1 MAEMKQFGIDLEL
14 DDAHDA
20 GADVTATLDIV
31 RVCAARMRNITEEF
45 CTGGLNDQV
54 SDRRGTGIEPRFVG
68 RGFVLRCSREAILS
82 WDGGIL
88 LLLLFFS
95 GFPGVLDVSSAASS
109 SSLMRSLATASSV
122 FRLCISTSFWLM
134 TRLRRP
140 ISSVF
145 SESDFSSL
153 RRRWFIWRKTTSR
166 LQRAVNN
173 CYTTV
178 YCSYFTG

>member
-1 MAEMKQFGIDLEL
+1 MWPGCPPLGFPL
-14 DDAHDA
+14 
-20 GADVTATLDIV
+20 
-31 RVCAARMRNITEEF
+31 
-45 CTGGLNDQV
+45 GL
-54 SDRRGTGIEPRFVG
+54 RRD
-68 RGFVLRCSREAILS
+68 FVLRCSREAILS

-153 RRRWFIWRKTTSR
+153 RRRWFIWRKQYLCQYSR
-166 LQRAVNN
+166 LPLFWCKDKHFIHMANHDLHPLTQTFDLWKMQKRISCQIN
-173 CYTTV
+173 C
-178 YCSYFTG
+178 